1 MQVKELAK
9 DFNIADEFV
18 VEAMNHE
25 GKFVVIGKVISKNA
39 LLNDNDLNTIWDL
52 ANWSVNGQT
61 LEYIGNDIPVYANCK
76 GMYDEGLLYVVMG
89 GTGIVNDNM
98 MVRKHYDTKN
108 GYYLKSGRIH
118 KDLKRDV
125 WCYGSLEEITSEYR
139 SNPFIYAR

>member
-1 MQVKELAK
+1 MQVNELVK

-25 GKFVVIGKVISKNA
+25 GKFVVIGKVICKNS

-61 LEYIGNDIPVYANCK
+61 LEYVGEELPVYANCK
-76 GMYDEGLLYVVMG
+76 GMVDGGILFVVMG

-108 GYYLKSGRIH
+108 GYYLKSERIH
-118 KDLKRDV
+118 KDLKHDV
-125 WCYGSLEEITSEYR
+125 WCYGTREEIISEYR
-139 SNPFIYAR
+139 SNPFIYAS